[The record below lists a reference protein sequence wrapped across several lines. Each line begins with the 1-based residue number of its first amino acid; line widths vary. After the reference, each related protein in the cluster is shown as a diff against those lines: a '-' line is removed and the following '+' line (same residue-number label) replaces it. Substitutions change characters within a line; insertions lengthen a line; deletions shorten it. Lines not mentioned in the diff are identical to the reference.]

1 MNSLYNNKKLLVL
14 GGRPIGSIELVQRAK
29 ELGCYVIVADYL
41 ADDESPAKKYADESW
56 LISTA
61 EVNELAENCRK
72 HHVDGIL
79 TAVHEFNIN
88 RMRELCTIL
97 DLPCYCAGD
106 AWKYCDN
113 KSDFKSLCKDNGISV
128 ANLYYCGNINNF
140 SCVNIKYPVAVKPV
154 DGSGSRGF
162 SVCKSEQNLKKS
174 MELASRFSP
183 SKKIIIEDYI
193 PYESVIIHYTIINGV
208 ATFCGISDK
217 KSARFSN
224 TDAPVM
230 GIQLFPSLG
239 QDKYIKKYDTI
250 VRRALNSASFQQGP
264 VWIEAFYDGGD
275 TFIFNEM
282 GFRFGGSLTYYPVNY
297 FYNINQLDLLIESAF
312 SPSCSP
318 PAIPHNPSPK
328 KGYCILPVHIRP
340 GIINE
345 IVGEKELKELDSVYA
360 YVPVHYCGDKIE
372 AWGSAQQVFSYIHY
386 IYDDI
391 TSLKET
397 IRYTLS
403 ILKAISPAGENLLYT
418 LFDTNKL

>member
-1 MNSLYNNKKLLVL
+1 MNALYNNKKLLVL
-14 GGRPIGSIELVQRAK
+14 GGKPIGSIELVQRAR

-41 ADDESPAKKYADESW
+41 PVEESPAKKYADESW

-61 EVNELAENCRK
+61 EVSELAANCRK

-97 DLPCYCAGD
+97 DLPCYCASG

-113 KSDFKSLCKDNGISV
+113 KSDFKSLCVDNGISV
-128 ANLYYCGNINNF
+128 ANLYYCGNIGNF
-140 SCVNIKYPVAVKPV
+140 SCANIKYPVAVKPV

-162 SVCKSEQNLKKS
+162 SVCTNEENLKNA
-174 MELASRFSP
+174 MELASQFSP

-193 PYESVIIHYTIINGV
+193 PYESVIIHYTIINGF

-224 TDAPVM
+224 TNAPVM
-230 GIQLFPSLG
+230 GIQLFPSVG
-239 QDKYIKKYDTI
+239 QDKYLEKYDTI
-250 VRRALNSASFQQGP
+250 VRQALNSANFKQGP

-312 SPSCSP
+312 STACTPLSTINNTSE
-318 PAIPHNPSPK
+318 K
-328 KGYCILPVHIRP
+328 KGYCILPIHIRP
-340 GIINE
+340 GTIKE
-345 IVGEKELKELDSVYA
+345 IVGESELKKLNSVYA
-360 YVPVHYCGDKIE
+360 YVPVHFCGDKIE
-372 AWGSAQQVFSYIHY
+372 AWGSAQQVFCYMHY
-386 IYDDI
+386 TYDDI

-403 ILKAISPAGENLLYT
+403 ILKANSLAGENLLYT